1 MQTKEFDRAIEAL
14 EDQRFKEATV
24 ILEDLVETNG
34 NDPELLVY
42 LGLAYLQNEQPRK
55 AIDVLL
61 VANEQ
66 IENHCVVA
74 QFLGRAY
81 KAIRDYDCA
90 ETYLKQA
97 ISADPELY
105 EAWLDLAEVLYFT
118 KQYGEAARILE
129 EAVVRFPEDPALHSL
144 RAMSFYR
151 LGDYTEA
158 ARAWGAV
165 SALRPESI
173 VALANYGYSL
183 LFVGRIDDAKN
194 VIDKAKEMAPDHYRT
209 IMLEGEMAFQMRNYK
224 TAHNAFTKALHQC
237 PTSIEALSR
246 LAVITYQ
253 LHDEIAAE
261 GYLNRAKRL
270 VEEEPTSWQRLCNVH
285 VLLKKFDDLLHCL
298 NMVIEEDTTSAAAW
312 IALAI
317 EETRRG
323 HSEEAKVA
331 WVKSIKL
338 RGYIKT
344 YCPQCNQHMRI
355 PVVNT
360 AKVNLDIPVYCVYCD
375 RELALPEHLSTV

>member
-1 MQTKEFDRAIEAL
+1 MQSEEFDRAIEAL
-14 EDQRFKEATV
+14 EEQRFKEATV
-24 ILEDLVETNG
+24 ILEDLVEANG
-34 NDPELLVY
+34 SDPELLVY
-42 LGLAYLQNEQPRK
+42 LGLAYLQNEQPKK
-55 AIDVLL
+55 AIEVLL
-61 VANEQ
+61 EANDQ

-81 KAIRDYDCA
+81 KAIHDYDCA

-118 KQYGEAARILE
+118 RQYGEAARILE

-183 LFVGRIDDAKN
+183 LFVGRVDDAKN
-194 VIDKAKEMAPDHYRT
+194 VIVKAKEMAPDHYRT
-209 IMLEGEMAFQMRNYK
+209 IMLEGEMAFQLRNYK
-224 TAHNAFTKALHQC
+224 TAHHAFMKALHQC

-246 LAVITYQ
+246 LAVITHQ

-261 GYLNRAKRL
+261 GYLNRAKEL

-285 VLLKKFDDLLHCL
+285 VLMKRFDELLHCL

-317 EETRRG
+317 EEARRG
-323 HSEEAKVA
+323 HTEEAKDA
-331 WVKSIKL
+331 WTRSIKL

-344 YCPQCNQHMRI
+344 YCPQCHQHMRI
-355 PVVNT
+355 PILNT
-360 AKVNLDIPVYCVYCD
+360 TKVSLDTPVYCVYCD
-375 RELALPEHLSTV
+375 RELTLPEHLSTV